1 MMKPAIACLLF
12 CAAASAFAADGP
24 MELPPGHPVLPH
36 SSAATMPASA
46 MGTLQVNVKQRTAN
60 APSPAGDKVTVH
72 FYQGEKVIKHA
83 EVEVDVRGIAIV
95 TDIPLTREPVQAMVI
110 VRHGQISYQAISGIM
125 NSGMPSSEVE
135 VPVYEATKEAPAWR
149 IPMRH
154 LIATQT
160 PQGVRVVE
168 MLAVDNPSD
177 RTWTGS
183 DEHEEGATLVLRL
196 PVGATGIQAGDGF
209 SEDSLHFHNGTL
221 LNVSPMTPGLTTYQF
236 AYFIPVEDGK
246 VHIPVTS
253 PVATQQ
259 LMVFVPDDGTQ
270 IKTNGLQVAKESRK
284 TEDGM
289 MRMLS
294 AAGLPGG
301 QVASVTIIGAP
312 DTVIA
317 SSPNESWS
325 LPQILGVTT
334 VSIVLVGGIAFMLL
348 KPVKP
353 QVGKK

>member
-1 MMKPAIACLLF
+1 MQLPA
-12 CAAASAFAADGP
+12 GHP
-24 MELPPGHPVLPH
+24 ELPHR
-36 SSAATMPASA
+36 SAATMPASA
-46 MGTLQVNVKQRTAN
+46 TGTLQVHVTQRTAG

-83 EVEVDVRGIAIV
+83 EVQVDIKGIATV

-110 VRHGQISYQAISGIM
+110 VQHGAISYQAISGIM

-135 VPVYEATKEAPAWR
+135 VPVYETTKEAPAWK

-168 MLAVDNPSD
+168 MLAVENPSD
-177 RTWTGS
+177 RTWTGI
-183 DEHEEGATLVLRL
+183 DAQEEGATLVLRL
-196 PVGATGIQAGDGF
+196 PVGATGLEAGDGF

-221 LNVSPMTPGLTTYQF
+221 FNLSPMPPGLTTYQF
-236 AYFIPVEDGK
+236 AYTIPVEDGK
-246 VHIPVTS
+246 VHIPVIS
-253 PVATQQ
+253 PVTTQQ

-270 IKTNGLQVAKESRK
+270 LKTSSLQVAKESRK
-284 TEDGM
+284 TEGGM

-317 SSPNESWS
+317 SSPKESWS
-325 LPQILGVTT
+325 MPQILGVTT

-353 QVGKK
+353 QAGKK